1 MRRPGRPK
9 SPTPREMVVT
19 FRLTLAEYRALQ
31 ARALRQGQ
39 SVGELARQLVTT
51 ARAPAST
58 SGAAPATGGVI
69 GAGGGEPP
77 APARNA
83 ATNSGSTPP
92 SEKDLG

>member
-19 FRLTLAEYRALQ
+19 FRLTQAEYRALQ
-31 ARALRQGQ
+31 ARALRQGR

-51 ARAPAST
+51 AHAPTST
-58 SGAAPATGGVI
+58 SGEAPATGGVI

-77 APARNA
+77 APAHSA
-83 ATNSGSTPP
+83 ATSSSSTPP
-92 SEKDLG
+92 PEKGLG